1 MKQTP
6 LQGEEQPP
14 GDSAAPGN
22 ESSLA
27 SRFRLAMLDAH
38 QGERPGYDPYE
49 TTGGKQRDAW
59 SSKPKRA

>member
-6 LQGEEQPP
+6 LQGGEQPQR
-14 GDSAAPGN
+14 DSEAPGN

-27 SRFRLAMLDAH
+27 SRFRLAMLDEH

-49 TTGGKQRDAW
+49 TTSRKKHDVW